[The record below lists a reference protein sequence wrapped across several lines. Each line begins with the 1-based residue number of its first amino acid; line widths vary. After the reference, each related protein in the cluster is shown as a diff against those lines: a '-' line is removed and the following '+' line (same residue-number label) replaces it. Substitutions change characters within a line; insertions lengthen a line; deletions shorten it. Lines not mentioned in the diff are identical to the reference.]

1 MLEKRVTPKMQFKIN
16 SLSEFGFK
24 TLAVAAVVIVFA
36 GCVPEL
42 MITEPTPKVLAEPV
56 LVGNLANQ
64 QISEASGLASSGLYP
79 GALWV
84 INDGGNDPLL
94 YTIGIDGSDLGT
106 FRVEGA
112 SNRDWEALASF
123 RLQDTAYLLIADVG
137 DNWEQRK
144 TCTLYVVEEPI
155 ITDAGLSNE
164 PAVRIA
170 WQIDFTYEDGP
181 RDCEAVAVDT
191 ARLRVLLLAK
201 RGLLPALYELALQP
215 ADPDATALARRL
227 THISHFNWPTAMD
240 IAPDGLS
247 AVVLTYNNA
256 YLFSRNQ
263 KEDWIAAF
271 NKKPRP
277 LNFNPL
283 SQQEAICFG
292 FYGKSVYVT
301 SEQLPAPLVRI
312 DLEAAVPEP

>member
-1 MLEKRVTPKMQFKIN
+1 MPVKSVATEMPKL
-16 SLSEFGFK
+16 SCLSEYVLK
-24 TLAVAAVVIVFA
+24 ILAVIGLIMAMA
-36 GCVPEL
+36 GCAPERTI
-42 MITEPTPKVLAEPV
+42 MESTAKVVGEPV
-56 LVGNLANQ
+56 VVGKLANQ
-64 QISEASGLASSGLYP
+64 QISEASGLASSGLYA

-94 YTIGIDGSDLGT
+94 YAIGIDGSDLGS

-112 SNRDWEALASF
+112 NNDDWEALASF

-144 TCTLYVVEEPI
+144 ICTLYVVEEPV
-155 ITDAGLSNE
+155 ITAAGLGDE
-164 PAVRIA
+164 PAARIA

-191 ARLRVLLLAK
+191 AGLRVLLLTK
-201 RGLLPALYELALQP
+201 RVVSPVLYELPLKP
-215 ADPDATALARRL
+215 ADPGATALASRL
-227 THISHFNWPTAMD
+227 TNLHHFSWPTAMD

-247 AVVLTYNNA
+247 AVVLTYDNV
-256 YLFSRNQ
+256 YLFTRSQ
-263 KEDWIAAF
+263 KEDWAAAF

-292 FYGKSVYVT
+292 FYGKSLYVT
-301 SEQLPAPLVRI
+301 SEQISAPLVRI
-312 DLEAAVPEP
+312 DLETASTKP